1 MVTIEI
7 GSAQRNW
14 QDSGL
19 ESWINQMINPA
30 HAAGLP
36 VCVRVRIDEETIRM
50 ALQTPG
56 CSSGGGGGRPPNS
69 QESRIFE
76 LWNKLGLNRDGF
88 TGGNLIAFLKQLRTF
103 I

>member
-7 GSAQRNW
+7 GTSQRGW

-19 ESWINQMINPA
+19 ESWINQMINPV

-36 VCVRVRIDEETIRM
+36 VCVRVRIDDGPIK
-50 ALQTPG
+50 AILQTPG
-56 CSSGGGGGRPPNS
+56 CSSGVGGSRPPNA
-69 QESRIFE
+69 QERKIFD
-76 LWNKLGLNRDGF
+76 LWDQRGLNRADF
-88 TGGNLIAFLKQLRTF
+88 TGGNLIAFLRQLRTL